1 MSYSKRHG
9 TELVSRRIRYRCG
22 GGPQQFGARCSHSQ
36 FDSTTYIAAA
46 LVSLHVHMMIDPES
60 RTSYV
65 SVVKDTRIVLDLFS
79 EQYKYRVVGN
89 GV

>member
-1 MSYSKRHG
+1 M
-9 TELVSRRIRYRCG
+9 
-22 GGPQQFGARCSHSQ
+22 
-36 FDSTTYIAAA
+36 
-46 LVSLHVHMMIDPES
+46 SLHVHMMIDPES
-60 RTSYV
+60 RMSYV